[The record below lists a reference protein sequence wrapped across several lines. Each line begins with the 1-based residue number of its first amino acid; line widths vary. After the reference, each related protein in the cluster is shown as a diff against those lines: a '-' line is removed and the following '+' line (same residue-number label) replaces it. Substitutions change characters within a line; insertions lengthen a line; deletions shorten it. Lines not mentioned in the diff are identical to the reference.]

1 MIIYGSHTTPSWRI
15 FRHNLANKFIHVI
28 FGNINQF
35 IVMFQDKNK
44 AEMVITFLEI
54 NK

>member
-1 MIIYGSHTTPSWRI
+1 MVLTQHQVGGI

-28 FGNINQF
+28 YGNINQF
-35 IVMFQDKNK
+35 IVMFKDKNK